1 MSYTLQN
8 TTAIIQVW
16 ILRFFIL
23 IFPMSSFSQKK
34 LFMAYE
40 DSLMRI
46 APIVLQ
52 GKNDAERQL
61 ANEKFL
67 SLWEPI
73 LDDSRSMKYPFD
85 SLSTVSILTSKD
97 NKVRF
102 INWVIPQENGTY
114 QYQAIVQYYNFQNKY
129 NVAYL
134 EAIEEE
140 LREPEKMKLQN
151 NQWIGALYY
160 QLETI
165 KRGKR
170 KYYVLLGWDGN
181 DDRSNKKIADVL
193 TISKGLTF
201 GAPIFK
207 IDKKPQ
213 NRFIIEYREDASA
226 SMKYHAKEERILF
239 THLIPLSEEVKGLY
253 DFYVPDGSVDAL
265 NLQNGK
271 FIFEE
276 NVKTLEK
283 INIPT
288 IKKLKKGLFLKQE

>member
-1 MSYTLQN
+1 MSYTLRN
-8 TTAIIQVW
+8 TTAIFQGW
-16 ILRFFIL
+16 MLRFFIL
-23 IFPMSSFSQKK
+23 ILPMSSFSQKK
-34 LFMAYE
+34 LFIAYE
-40 DSLMRI
+40 DSLMRV
-46 APIVLQ
+46 APSILQ

-67 SLWEPI
+67 ALWEPI
-73 LDDSRSMKYPFD
+73 LDESRSMKYPFD

-114 QYQAIVQYYNFQNKY
+114 QYQAIVQYYNYQNKY

-170 KYYVLLGWDGN
+170 KYYLLLGWDGN

-193 TISKGLTF
+193 TISRGLTF

-207 IDKKPQ
+207 IDQRPQ
-213 NRFIIEYREDASA
+213 NRFIIEYKEDASA

-239 THLIPLSEEVKGLY
+239 THLIPLSEGVKGLY

-265 NLQNGK
+265 NLRNGK

-276 NVKTLEK
+276 NVETIEK

-288 IKKLKKGLFLKQE
+288 RKNLEKGLFLK

>member
-1 MSYTLQN
+1 MSYTLRN
-8 TTAIIQVW
+8 TTAIFQGW
-16 ILRFFIL
+16 MLRFFIL
-23 IFPMSSFSQKK
+23 ILPMSSFSQKK
-34 LFMAYE
+34 LFIAYE
-40 DSLMRI
+40 DSLMRV
-46 APIVLQ
+46 APSILQ

-67 SLWEPI
+67 ALWEPI
-73 LDDSRSMKYPFD
+73 LDESRSMKYPFD
-85 SLSTVSILTSKD
+85 SLSTVSILTSND

-114 QYQAIVQYYNFQNKY
+114 QYQAIVQYYNYQNKY

-170 KYYVLLGWDGN
+170 KYYLLLGWDGN

-193 TISKGLTF
+193 TISRGLTF

-207 IDKKPQ
+207 IDQRPQ
-213 NRFIIEYREDASA
+213 NRFIIEYKEDASA

-239 THLIPLSEEVKGLY
+239 THLIPLSEGVKGLY

-265 NLQNGK
+265 NLRNGK

-276 NVKTLEK
+276 NVETIEK

-288 IKKLKKGLFLKQE
+288 RKNLEKGLFLK

>member
-1 MSYTLQN
+1 M
-8 TTAIIQVW
+8 
-16 ILRFFIL
+16 RFFIL
-23 IFPMSSFSQKK
+23 IIPMSSFSQKK
-34 LFMAYE
+34 LFIAYE

-46 APIVLQ
+46 APTILQ

-73 LDDSRSMKYPFD
+73 LDESKSMKHPFD
-85 SLSTVSILTSKD
+85 SLKTISILTSKD

-102 INWVIPQENGTY
+102 INWIIPKDNGTY
-114 QYQAIVQYYNFQNKY
+114 QYQAIVQYYNYQNKY

-160 QLETI
+160 QLVTI

-170 KYYVLLGWDGN
+170 NYYVLFGWDGN
-181 DDRSNKKIADVL
+181 NDRSNKKIAEVL
-193 TISKGLTF
+193 SISRGLTF

-207 IDKKPQ
+207 IGKKLQ
-213 NRFIIEYREDASA
+213 NRFIIEYKEDASA
-226 SMKYHAKEERILF
+226 SMKYHEKEKRILF
-239 THLIPLSEEVKGLY
+239 THLIPLSEGVKGLY

-265 NLQNGK
+265 NLRNGK

-276 NVKTLEK
+276 NVETIEE
-283 INIPT
+283 INIPAR
-288 IKKLKKGLFLKQE
+288 KNLGKGLFPK

>member
-1 MSYTLQN
+1 M
-8 TTAIIQVW
+8 
-16 ILRFFIL
+16 LRFFIF
-23 IFPMSSFSQKK
+23 IIPISAFSQKK

-46 APIVLQ
+46 SPTILQ
-52 GKNDAERQL
+52 GANNNERQA

-67 SLWEPI
+67 MLWEPI
-73 LDDSRSMKYPFD
+73 LDEAKSMKYPFD
-85 SLSTVSILTSKD
+85 SLSTVAILTSDD

-102 INWVIPQENGTY
+102 INWVIPQDNGTY
-114 QYQAIVQYYNFQNKY
+114 KYQAIVQYYNYQNKY

-151 NQWIGALYY
+151 NRWIGALYY

-170 KYYVLLGWDGN
+170 KYYILLGWDGN

-193 TISKGLTF
+193 TISRGLTF

-207 IDKKPQ
+207 IGKKPQ
-213 NRFIIEYREDASA
+213 NRFIIEYKEDASA
-226 SMKYHAKEERILF
+226 SMKYHTKEERILY
-239 THLIPLSEEVKGLY
+239 THLIPLSEGVKGLY

-265 NLQNGK
+265 NLRNGK

-276 NVKTLEK
+276 NVETIEE
-283 INIPT
+283 ISIPAR
-288 IKKLKKGLFLKQE
+288 KKLGNGLLPK

>member
-1 MSYTLQN
+1 MS
-8 TTAIIQVW
+8 AI
-16 ILRFFIL
+16 
-23 IFPMSSFSQKK
+23 SQKK

-46 APIVLQ
+46 APSILQ
-52 GKNDAERQL
+52 GENDAERQA

-67 SLWEPI
+67 ALWEPI
-73 LDDSRSMKYPFD
+73 LDESRSMKYPFE

-97 NKVRF
+97 NNVRF
-102 INWVIPQENGTY
+102 INWVIPQDNGTY
-114 QYQAIVQYYNFQNKY
+114 QYQAIVQYYNYQNNY

-170 KYYVLLGWDGN
+170 KYYILLGWDGN
-181 DDRSNKKIADVL
+181 NNRSNKKIADVL
-193 TISKGLTF
+193 TISRGLTF

-207 IDKKPQ
+207 IGNKPQ
-213 NRFIIEYREDASA
+213 NRFIIEYKEDASA

-239 THLIPLSEEVKGLY
+239 THLIPLNEGVKGLY

-265 NLQNGK
+265 NLRNGK

-276 NVKTLEK
+276 NVETSEK
-283 INIPT
+283 INIPAR
-288 IKKLKKGLFLKQE
+288 KNLEKGLFLK

>member
-1 MSYTLQN
+1 MSYTLRN
-8 TTAIIQVW
+8 TTAIFQGW
-16 ILRFFIL
+16 MLRFFIL
-23 IFPMSSFSQKK
+23 ILPMSSFSQKK
-34 LFMAYE
+34 LFIAYE
-40 DSLMRI
+40 DSLMRV
-46 APIVLQ
+46 APSILQ

-67 SLWEPI
+67 ALWEPI
-73 LDDSRSMKYPFD
+73 LDESRSMKYPFD

-114 QYQAIVQYYNFQNKY
+114 QYQAIVQYYNYQNKY

-165 KRGKR
+165 KRGNR
-170 KYYVLLGWDGN
+170 KYYLLLGWDGN

-193 TISKGLTF
+193 SISRGLTF

-207 IDKKPQ
+207 IDQRPQ
-213 NRFIIEYREDASA
+213 NRFIIEYKEDASA

-239 THLIPLSEEVKGLY
+239 THLIPLSEGVKGLY

-265 NLQNGK
+265 NLRNGK

-276 NVKTLEK
+276 NVETIEK

-288 IKKLKKGLFLKQE
+288 RKNLEKGLFLK

>member
-1 MSYTLQN
+1 MSYTPQN
-8 TTAIIQVW
+8 TTAAIQIW
-16 ILRFFIL
+16 MLRFFIF
-23 IFPMSSFSQKK
+23 IIPMSTFAQKK
-34 LFMAYE
+34 LFAAYE

-46 APIVLQ
+46 APTILQ
-52 GKNDAERQL
+52 GANDNERQA

-67 SLWEPI
+67 ELWEPI
-73 LDDSRSMKYPFD
+73 LDEAKSMKYPFD
-85 SLSTVSILTSKD
+85 SLSTVAILTSDD

-102 INWVIPQENGTY
+102 INWVIPQDNGAY
-114 QYQAIVQYYNFQNKY
+114 RYQAIVQYYNYQNKY

-193 TISKGLTF
+193 TISRDLTF

-207 IDKKPQ
+207 IGKKPQ
-213 NRFIIEYREDASA
+213 NRFIIEYKEDASA

-239 THLIPLSEEVKGLY
+239 THLIPLSEGVKGLY

-265 NLQNGK
+265 NLRNGK

-276 NVKTLEK
+276 NVETIEK

-288 IKKLKKGLFLKQE
+288 RKNLEKGLFLK

>member
-1 MSYTLQN
+1 MSYTLRN
-8 TTAIIQVW
+8 TTAIFQGW
-16 ILRFFIL
+16 MLRFFIL
-23 IFPMSSFSQKK
+23 ILPMSSFSQKK
-34 LFMAYE
+34 LFIAYE
-40 DSLMRI
+40 DSLMRV
-46 APIVLQ
+46 APSILQ

-67 SLWEPI
+67 ALWEPI
-73 LDDSRSMKYPFD
+73 LDESRSMKYPFD

-114 QYQAIVQYYNFQNKY
+114 QYQAIVQYYNYQNKY

-165 KRGKR
+165 KRGNR
-170 KYYVLLGWDGN
+170 KYYLLLGWDGN

-193 TISKGLTF
+193 TISRGLTF

-207 IDKKPQ
+207 IDQRPQ
-213 NRFIIEYREDASA
+213 NRFIIEYKEDASA

-239 THLIPLSEEVKGLY
+239 THLIPLSEGVKGLY

-265 NLQNGK
+265 NLRNGK

-276 NVKTLEK
+276 NVETIEK

-288 IKKLKKGLFLKQE
+288 RKNLEKGLFLK

>member
-1 MSYTLQN
+1 MSYTLRN
-8 TTAIIQVW
+8 TTAIFQGW
-16 ILRFFIL
+16 MLRFFIL
-23 IFPMSSFSQKK
+23 ILPMSSFSQKK
-34 LFMAYE
+34 LFIAYE
-40 DSLMRI
+40 DSLMRV
-46 APIVLQ
+46 APSILQ

-67 SLWEPI
+67 ALWEPI
-73 LDDSRSMKYPFD
+73 LDESRSMKYPFD
-85 SLSTVSILTSKD
+85 SLSTVSILTSND

-114 QYQAIVQYYNFQNKY
+114 QYQAIVQYYNYQNKY

-165 KRGKR
+165 KRGNR
-170 KYYVLLGWDGN
+170 KYYLLLGWDGN

-193 TISKGLTF
+193 TISRGLTF

-207 IDKKPQ
+207 IDQRPQ
-213 NRFIIEYREDASA
+213 NRFIIEYKEDASA

-239 THLIPLSEEVKGLY
+239 THLIPLSEGVKGLY

-265 NLQNGK
+265 NLRNGK

-276 NVKTLEK
+276 NVETIEK

-288 IKKLKKGLFLKQE
+288 RKNLEKGLFLK

>member
-1 MSYTLQN
+1 MRYTSKN

-16 ILRFFIL
+16 ILRFFVL
-23 IFPMSSFSQKK
+23 IIPMSSFSQKK
-34 LFMAYE
+34 LFIAYE

-46 APIVLQ
+46 APNILQ
-52 GKNDAERQL
+52 GKNDVERQL

-67 SLWEPI
+67 ALWEPV
-73 LDDSRSMKYPFD
+73 LDESRSMKYPFD
-85 SLSTVSILTSKD
+85 SLNTVSILTSKD

-102 INWVIPQENGTY
+102 INWVIPKDNGTY
-114 QYQAIVQYYNFQNKY
+114 QYQAIVQYYNYQNKY
-129 NVAYL
+129 NVVYL

-160 QLETI
+160 QLVTI

-170 KYYVLLGWDGN
+170 NYYVLFGWDGN
-181 DDRSNKKIADVL
+181 NDRSNKKIVEVL
-193 TISKGLTF
+193 SISRELTF

-207 IDKKPQ
+207 IGKKLQ
-213 NRFIIEYREDASA
+213 NRFIIEYKEDASA
-226 SMKYHAKEERILF
+226 SMKYHEKEKRILF
-239 THLIPLSEEVKGLY
+239 THLIPLSEGVKGLY

-265 NLQNGK
+265 NLRNGK

-276 NVKTLEK
+276 NVKTIEE
-283 INIPT
+283 INIPGR
-288 IKKLKKGLFLKQE
+288 KNLGKGLFPK

>member
-1 MSYTLQN
+1 MSHTLQN
-8 TTAIIQVW
+8 TTAIIQGW
-16 ILRFFIL
+16 MLRFFIL
-23 IFPMSSFSQKK
+23 ILPMNSFSQKK
-34 LFMAYE
+34 LFIAYE
-40 DSLMRI
+40 DSLMRV
-46 APIVLQ
+46 APRILQ

-73 LDDSRSMKYPFD
+73 LDESRSMKHPFD

-102 INWVIPQENGTY
+102 INWVIPQDNGTY
-114 QYQAIVQYYNFQNKY
+114 QYQAIVQYYNYQNKY

-165 KRGKR
+165 KKGKR
-170 KYYVLLGWDGN
+170 KYYILLGWDGN

-193 TISKGLTF
+193 TISRGLTF

-207 IDKKPQ
+207 IDKKTQ
-213 NRFIIEYREDASA
+213 NRFIIEYKEDASA

-239 THLIPLSEEVKGLY
+239 THLIPLSIEVKGLY
-253 DFYVPDGSVDAL
+253 DFYVPDGSVNAL
-265 NLQNGK
+265 NLRNGK

-276 NVKTLEK
+276 DVETIEK

-288 IKKLKKGLFLKQE
+288 RKNLEKGLFLK

>member
-1 MSYTLQN
+1 MSYTLRN
-8 TTAIIQVW
+8 TTAIFQGW
-16 ILRFFIL
+16 MLRFFIL
-23 IFPMSSFSQKK
+23 ILPMSSFSQKK

-46 APIVLQ
+46 SPTILQ
-52 GKNDAERQL
+52 GANDNERQA

-67 SLWEPI
+67 KLWEPI
-73 LDDSRSMKYPFD
+73 LDEAKSMKYPFD
-85 SLSTVSILTSKD
+85 SLSTVAILTSDD

-102 INWVIPQENGTY
+102 INWVIPQDNGTY
-114 QYQAIVQYYNFQNKY
+114 KYQAIVQYYNYQNKY

-151 NQWIGALYY
+151 NRWIGALYY

-170 KYYVLLGWDGN
+170 KYYILLGWDGN

-193 TISKGLTF
+193 TISRGLTF

-207 IDKKPQ
+207 IGKKPQ
-213 NRFIIEYREDASA
+213 NRFIIEYKEDASA
-226 SMKYHAKEERILF
+226 SMKYHTKEERILY
-239 THLIPLSEEVKGLY
+239 THLIPLSEGVKGLY

-265 NLQNGK
+265 NLRNGK

-276 NVKTLEK
+276 NVETVEEISIPARKK
-283 INIPT
+283 IGN
-288 IKKLKKGLFLKQE
+288 GLLPK

>member
-1 MSYTLQN
+1 MSYTLRN
-8 TTAIIQVW
+8 TTAIFQGW
-16 ILRFFIL
+16 MLRFFIL
-23 IFPMSSFSQKK
+23 ILPMSSFSQKK
-34 LFMAYE
+34 LFIAYE
-40 DSLMRI
+40 DSLMRV
-46 APIVLQ
+46 APSILQ

-67 SLWEPI
+67 ALWEPI
-73 LDDSRSMKYPFD
+73 LDESRSMKHPFD

-102 INWVIPQENGTY
+102 INWVIPQDNGTY
-114 QYQAIVQYYNFQNKY
+114 QYQAIVQYYNYQNKY

-170 KYYVLLGWDGN
+170 KYYLLLGWDGN

-193 TISKGLTF
+193 SISRGLTF

-207 IDKKPQ
+207 IDQRPQ
-213 NRFIIEYREDASA
+213 NRFIIEYKEDASA

-239 THLIPLSEEVKGLY
+239 THLIPLSIEVKGLY
-253 DFYVPDGSVDAL
+253 DFYVPDGSVNAL
-265 NLQNGK
+265 NLRNGK

-276 NVKTLEK
+276 DVETIEK

-288 IKKLKKGLFLKQE
+288 RKNLEKGLFLK

>member
-1 MSYTLQN
+1 MSYTPQN
-8 TTAIIQVW
+8 KTAAIQIW
-16 ILRFFIL
+16 MLRFFIF
-23 IFPMSSFSQKK
+23 IIPMSTFAQKK
-34 LFMAYE
+34 LFAAYE

-46 APIVLQ
+46 APTILQ
-52 GKNDAERQL
+52 GANDNERQA

-67 SLWEPI
+67 ELWEPI
-73 LDDSRSMKYPFD
+73 LDEAKSMKYPFD
-85 SLSTVSILTSKD
+85 SLSTVAILTSDD

-102 INWVIPQENGTY
+102 INWVIPQDNGAY
-114 QYQAIVQYYNFQNKY
+114 RYQAIVQYYNYQNKY

-193 TISKGLTF
+193 TISRDLTF

-207 IDKKPQ
+207 IGKKPQ
-213 NRFIIEYREDASA
+213 NRFIIEYKEDASA
-226 SMKYHAKEERILF
+226 SMKYHVKEERILF
-239 THLIPLSEEVKGLY
+239 THLIPLSEGVKGLY

-265 NLQNGK
+265 NLRNGK

-276 NVKTLEK
+276 NVETIEK

-288 IKKLKKGLFLKQE
+288 RKNLEKGLFLK

>member
-1 MSYTLQN
+1 MSYTPQN
-8 TTAIIQVW
+8 TTAITQVW
-16 ILRFFIL
+16 MLRFFIF
-23 IFPMSSFSQKK
+23 IIPMSAFSQKK

-46 APIVLQ
+46 SSTILQ
-52 GKNDAERQL
+52 GANDNERQA

-67 SLWEPI
+67 ELWEPV
-73 LDDSRSMKYPFD
+73 LDEAKSMKYPFD
-85 SLSTVSILTSKD
+85 SLSTVAILTSDD

-102 INWVIPQENGTY
+102 INWVIPQDNGTY
-114 QYQAIVQYYNFQNKY
+114 RYEAIVQYYNYQNKY

-134 EAIEEE
+134 EAIEDE

-193 TISKGLTF
+193 TISRDLTF

-207 IDKKPQ
+207 IGKKPQ
-213 NRFIIEYREDASA
+213 NRFIIEYKEDASA
-226 SMKYHAKEERILF
+226 SMKYHTKEERILF
-239 THLIPLSEEVKGLY
+239 THLIPLSEGVKGLY

-265 NLQNGK
+265 NLRNGK

-276 NVKTLEK
+276 NVETIEQ
-283 INIPT
+283 INIPAK
-288 IKKLKKGLFLKQE
+288 KKLGNGLFPK

>member
-1 MSYTLQN
+1 MINSSKN
-8 TTAIIQVW
+8 ITAAIQIW
-16 ILRFFIL
+16 MLRFFIF
-23 IFPMSSFSQKK
+23 IMPMSLFAQKK

-40 DSLMRI
+40 DSLMHI
-46 APIVLQ
+46 APAILQ
-52 GKNDAERQL
+52 GSNDNERQ
-61 ANEKFL
+61 ATNDKFL
-67 SLWEPI
+67 ELWEPI
-73 LDDSRSMKYPFD
+73 LDEEKSMKYPFD
-85 SLSTVSILTSKD
+85 SLSTVAILTSND

-102 INWVIPQENGTY
+102 INWVIPQDNGTY
-114 QYQAIVQYYNFQNKY
+114 LYQAIVQYYNYQNKY

-134 EAIEEE
+134 EAIEDE
-140 LREPEKMKLQN
+140 LREPEKMKLEN

-170 KYYVLLGWDGN
+170 KYYILLGWNGN

-193 TISKGLTF
+193 TISRGLTF

-207 IDKKPQ
+207 IGKKPQ
-213 NRFIIEYREDASA
+213 NRFIIEYKEDASA
-226 SMKYHAKEERILF
+226 SMKYHTKEDRILF
-239 THLIPLSEEVKGLY
+239 THLIPLSEGVKGLY

-276 NVKTLEK
+276 NVQTIEEIK
-283 INIPT
+283 IPERKN
-288 IKKLKKGLFLKQE
+288 LGGGLFPK

>member
-1 MSYTLQN
+1 MSYTLRN
-8 TTAIIQVW
+8 TTAIFQVW
-16 ILRFFIL
+16 MLRFFIL
-23 IFPMSSFSQKK
+23 ILPMSSFSQKK
-34 LFMAYE
+34 LFIAYE
-40 DSLMRI
+40 DSLMRV
-46 APIVLQ
+46 APSILQ

-67 SLWEPI
+67 ALWEPI
-73 LDDSRSMKYPFD
+73 LDESRSMKHPFD

-97 NKVRF
+97 NKVRI

-114 QYQAIVQYYNFQNKY
+114 QYQAIVQYYNYQNKY

-170 KYYVLLGWDGN
+170 KYYLLLGWDGN

-193 TISKGLTF
+193 TISRGLTF

-207 IDKKPQ
+207 IDQRPQ
-213 NRFIIEYREDASA
+213 NRFIIEYKEDASA

-239 THLIPLSEEVKGLY
+239 THLIPLSEGVKGLY

-265 NLQNGK
+265 NLRNGK

-276 NVKTLEK
+276 NVETIEK

-288 IKKLKKGLFLKQE
+288 RKNLEKGLFLK

>member
-1 MSYTLQN
+1 MGCTSKN

-23 IFPMSSFSQKK
+23 IIPMSSFSQKK
-34 LFMAYE
+34 LFIAYE

-46 APIVLQ
+46 APTILQ

-73 LDDSRSMKYPFD
+73 LDESKSMKHPFD
-85 SLSTVSILTSKD
+85 SLKTISILTSKD

-102 INWVIPQENGTY
+102 INCIIPKDNGTY
-114 QYQAIVQYYNFQNKY
+114 QYQAIVQYYNYQNKY

-140 LREPEKMKLQN
+140 IREPEKMKLQN

-170 KYYVLLGWDGN
+170 KYYVLFGWDGN
-181 DDRSNKKIADVL
+181 NDRSNKKIADVL
-193 TISKGLTF
+193 TISRGLTF

-207 IDKKPQ
+207 IGKKPQ
-213 NRFIIEYREDASA
+213 NRFIIEYKEDASA
-226 SMKYHAKEERILF
+226 SMKYHEKEERILF
-239 THLIPLSEEVKGLY
+239 THLIPLSDGVKGLF

-265 NLQNGK
+265 NLRNGK

-276 NVKTLEK
+276 NVETIEK
-283 INIPT
+283 INIPAR
-288 IKKLKKGLFLKQE
+288 KNLGNGLFPK

>member
-1 MSYTLQN
+1 MSYTPKN

-16 ILRFFIL
+16 ILRFFIF
-23 IFPMSSFSQKK
+23 IIPMSTFSQKK

-46 APIVLQ
+46 SSTILQ
-52 GKNDAERQL
+52 GANDNERQA

-67 SLWEPI
+67 ELWEPI
-73 LDDSRSMKYPFD
+73 LDEPKSMKYPFD
-85 SLSTVSILTSKD
+85 SLSTVAILTSDD

-102 INWVIPQENGTY
+102 INWVIPKDNGTY
-114 QYQAIVQYYNFQNKY
+114 QYQAIVQYYNYQNKY

-134 EAIEEE
+134 EAIEENM
-140 LREPEKMKLQN
+140 REPEKIKLQN
-151 NQWIGALYY
+151 KQWIGALYY

-181 DDRSNKKIADVL
+181 DDLSNKKIVDVL
-193 TISKGLTF
+193 TISRSLTF

-207 IDKKPQ
+207 IGKNIQ
-213 NRFIIEYREDASA
+213 NRFIIEYKEDASA
-226 SMKYHAKEERILF
+226 SMKYHVKEERILF
-239 THLIPLSEEVKGLY
+239 THLIPLSEGVIGLY

-265 NLQNGK
+265 NLRNGK

-276 NVKTLEK
+276 NVKTIEK
-283 INIPT
+283 INIPAR
-288 IKKLKKGLFLKQE
+288 KNLGNGLFPK

>member
-1 MSYTLQN
+1 M
-8 TTAIIQVW
+8 
-16 ILRFFIL
+16 LRFFIF
-23 IFPMSSFSQKK
+23 IIPMSAFSQKK

-46 APIVLQ
+46 SSTILQ
-52 GKNDAERQL
+52 GANDNERQA

-67 SLWEPI
+67 ELWEPV
-73 LDDSRSMKYPFD
+73 LDEAKSMKYPFD
-85 SLSTVSILTSKD
+85 SLSTVAILTSDD

-102 INWVIPQENGTY
+102 INWVIPQDNGTY
-114 QYQAIVQYYNFQNKY
+114 RYEAIVQYYNYQNKY

-134 EAIEEE
+134 EAIEDE

-193 TISKGLTF
+193 TISRDLTF

-207 IDKKPQ
+207 IGKKPQ
-213 NRFIIEYREDASA
+213 NRFIIEYKEDASA
-226 SMKYHAKEERILF
+226 SMKYHTKEERILF
-239 THLIPLSEEVKGLY
+239 THLIPLSEGVKGLY

-265 NLQNGK
+265 NLRNGK

-276 NVKTLEK
+276 NVETIEQ
-283 INIPT
+283 INIPAK
-288 IKKLKKGLFLKQE
+288 KKLGNGLFPK

>member
-1 MSYTLQN
+1 MHVTKYNRNNSSLDFAVFYFDYTYE
-8 TTAIIQVW
+8 
-16 ILRFFIL
+16 L
-23 IFPMSSFSQKK
+23 IFAEEIFI
-34 LFMAYE
+34 AYE

-46 APIVLQ
+46 APTILQ

-67 SLWEPI
+67 ALWEPV
-73 LDDSRSMKYPFD
+73 LDESRSMKYPFE

-97 NKVRF
+97 NNVRF
-102 INWVIPQENGTY
+102 INWVIPQDNGTY
-114 QYQAIVQYYNFQNKY
+114 QYQAIVQYYNYQNNY

-170 KYYVLLGWDGN
+170 KYYILLGWDGN
-181 DDRSNKKIADVL
+181 NNRSNKKIADVL
-193 TISKGLTF
+193 TISRGLTF

-207 IDKKPQ
+207 IGNKPQ
-213 NRFIIEYREDASA
+213 NRFIIEYKEDASA

-239 THLIPLSEEVKGLY
+239 THLIPLNEGVKGLY

-265 NLQNGK
+265 NLRNGK

-276 NVKTLEK
+276 NVETSEK
-283 INIPT
+283 INIPAR
-288 IKKLKKGLFLKQE
+288 KNLEKGLFLK

>member
-1 MSYTLQN
+1 MSYTPQN
-8 TTAIIQVW
+8 TTATIQVW
-16 ILRFFIL
+16 MLRFFMFI
-23 IFPMSSFSQKK
+23 IPMSTFSQKK
-34 LFMAYE
+34 MFMTYE

-46 APIVLQ
+46 APSVLQ

-67 SLWEPI
+67 ELWEPI
-73 LDDSRSMKYPFD
+73 LDESRSMKYPFD
-85 SLSTVSILTSKD
+85 SLNTVSILTSKD

-102 INWVIPQENGTY
+102 INWVIPQDNGTY
-114 QYQAIVQYYNFQNKY
+114 QYQAIVQYYNHQKKY

-140 LREPEKMKLQN
+140 LREPEKMKLEN

-193 TISKGLTF
+193 TISRGLVF

-207 IDKKPQ
+207 IGNKSQ
-213 NRFIIEYREDASA
+213 NRFIIEYKEDASA
-226 SMKYHAKEERILF
+226 SMKYHVKEDRILF
-239 THLIPLSEEVKGLY
+239 THLIPLSDGVKGLY
-253 DFYVPDGSVDAL
+253 DFYVPDGSIDAL
-265 NLQNGK
+265 NLRNGK

-276 NVKTLEK
+276 NVETIEE
-283 INIPT
+283 INIPAR
-288 IKKLKKGLFLKQE
+288 KNLGNGLFPK

>member
-1 MSYTLQN
+1 M
-8 TTAIIQVW
+8 
-16 ILRFFIL
+16 LRFFIF
-23 IFPMSSFSQKK
+23 IIPMSAFSQKK

-46 APIVLQ
+46 APTILL
-52 GKNDAERQL
+52 GANDNERQA

-67 SLWEPI
+67 ELWEPI
-73 LDDSRSMKYPFD
+73 LDEAKSMKYPFD

-102 INWVIPQENGTY
+102 INWVIPQDNGTY
-114 QYQAIVQYYNFQNKY
+114 RYQAIVQYYNYQNKY

-170 KYYVLLGWDGN
+170 KYYILLGWDGN
-181 DDRSNKKIADVL
+181 DDRSNKK
-193 TISKGLTF
+193 T
-201 GAPIFK
+201 
-207 IDKKPQ
+207 
-213 NRFIIEYREDASA
+213 
-226 SMKYHAKEERILF
+226 
-239 THLIPLSEEVKGLY
+239 
-253 DFYVPDGSVDAL
+253 
-265 NLQNGK
+265 
-271 FIFEE
+271 
-276 NVKTLEK
+276 
-283 INIPT
+283 
-288 IKKLKKGLFLKQE
+288 